1 MFGPLSKVIFLCST
15 AFLCS
20 VSPVRADLTST
31 RQSQTA
37 LAEILLGEIALQ
49 RGLYADAWLAYVD
62 ATRLTSD
69 KALAERAYKIAQAM
83 KDKGQI
89 AKSKALLDQLDPEN
103 DVNLMTRALEDC
115 KVGQWEKAE
124 VTLTQ
129 AAKKSDDVLSLFE
142 QFAEQSVFLADK
154 KKRYAFLLLLQEHA
168 EPNAYLERTL
178 AYAAKDAKL
187 DQKALKHA
195 LTASNLAPD
204 DTQLLLESVDFEFR
218 LAPKKAKERLAKH
231 LKAYPQDIRARIA
244 YAKALARTGKKDA
257 ARKEIHRTL
266 AASPSDAQVWFLC
279 GLTAQEMRDF
289 DAAVRYY
296 NRFISL
302 VRTDEDHR
310 YIPDPAY
317 AQLAVIALSRNE
329 PETALDWLSKVQKG
343 DKYIPARLKQVQ
355 ILQALGRIDEACS
368 VLTEIRT
375 DDASRKAEFLFYA
388 GQLLSE
394 AKRHTEAMRY
404 LDQALELA
412 PQNTDILY
420 RTAMVAEQLGWIVQ
434 AQTHLKA
441 FIRLRP
447 NDPLGY
453 NSLGY
458 MWLEHGV
465 SPTQVRPLIE
475 KAMELSEGKDGSI
488 VDSLGWLYYRE
499 GNLTEAE
506 KWIRKALVLSPDEP
520 EIVLHLAQILVDQNN
535 LDQARRVLNTLLTK
549 DPKNRQAR
557 MLLKKISP

>member
-1 MFGPLSKVIFLCST
+1 MFGPLSKVIFLCTT
-15 AFLCS
+15 AFLCA

-49 RGLYADAWLAYVD
+49 RGLYADAWFAYTD

-69 KALAERAYKIAQAM
+69 KALAERAYKIAQVM
-83 KDKGQI
+83 KDKGRM
-89 AKSKALLDQLDPEN
+89 AKSKALLDQLDPDN
-103 DVNLMTRALEDC
+103 DVNLLTRALEAC
-115 KVGQWEKAE
+115 KADQWKSAE
-124 VTLTQ
+124 ATLTQ
-129 AAKKSDDVLSLFE
+129 AAQKSDDVLSLFE
-142 QFAEQSVFLADK
+142 QFAEQSAALADK
-154 KKRYAFLLLLQEHA
+154 KERYALLLILQERA

-187 DQKALKHA
+187 DQKALQHA
-195 LTASNLAPD
+195 LAASDLAPD

-218 LAPKKAKERLAKH
+218 LAPEKAKERLAKH
-231 LKAYPQDIRARIA
+231 IKAYPQDVRARIA

-257 ARKEIHRTL
+257 ARKEIHRTI

-279 GLTAQEMRDF
+279 ALVAQEMRDF

-302 VRTDEDHR
+302 AQTDEDNR

-375 DDASRKAEFLFYA
+375 DDAARKAEFLFYA
-388 GQLLSE
+388 GQILSE
-394 AKRHTEAMRY
+394 AKRHAEAMRY
-404 LDQALELA
+404 LDQAVKLA

-420 RTAMVAEQLGWIVQ
+420 RTAMVAEQLGWIEQ
-434 AQTHLKA
+434 AQMHLKNLYPTA
-441 FIRLRP
+441 PERLARI
-447 NDPLGY
+447 
-453 NSLGY
+453 
-458 MWLEHGV
+458 
-465 SPTQVRPLIE
+465 Q
-475 KAMELSEGKDGSI
+475 
-488 VDSLGWLYYRE
+488 
-499 GNLTEAE
+499 
-506 KWIRKALVLSPDEP
+506 
-520 EIVLHLAQILVDQNN
+520 LARVHVAR
-535 LDQARRVLNTLLTK
+535 ARRATDPSAPLN
-549 DPKNRQAR
+549 
-557 MLLKKISP
+557 

>member
-1 MFGPLSKVIFLCST
+1 MFGPLSKVIFLCTT
-15 AFLCS
+15 AFLCA

-37 LAEILLGEIALQ
+37 LAEVLLGEIALQ
-49 RGLYADAWLAYVD
+49 RGLYADAWFAYTD

-69 KALAERAYKIAQAM
+69 KALAERAYKIAQVM
-83 KDKGQI
+83 KDKGRM
-89 AKSKALLDQLDPEN
+89 AKSKALLDQLDPDN
-103 DVNLMTRALEDC
+103 DVNLLTRALEAC
-115 KVGQWEKAE
+115 KAGQWKSAE
-124 VTLTQ
+124 ATLTQ
-129 AAKKSDDVLSLFE
+129 AAQKSDDVLSLFE
-142 QFAEQSVFLADK
+142 QFAEQSAALADK
-154 KKRYAFLLLLQEHA
+154 KERYALLLILRERA

-187 DQKALKHA
+187 DQKALQHA
-195 LTASNLAPD
+195 LAASDLAPD

-218 LAPKKAKERLAKH
+218 LAPEKAKERLAKH
-231 LKAYPQDIRARIA
+231 IKAYPQDVRARIA
-244 YAKALARTGKKDA
+244 YAKALARIGKKDA
-257 ARKEIHRTL
+257 ARKEIHRTI

-279 GLTAQEMRDF
+279 ALVAQEMRDS

-302 VRTDEDHR
+302 AQTDEDNR

-375 DDASRKAEFLFYA
+375 DDAARKAEFLSYA
-388 GQLLSE
+388 GQILSE
-394 AKRHTEAMRY
+394 AKRHAEAMRY
-404 LDQALELA
+404 LDQAVKLA

-420 RTAMVAEQLGWIVQ
+420 RTAMVAEQLGWIEQ
-434 AQTHLKA
+434 AQMHLKT

-447 NDPLGY
+447 NDSLGY

-465 SPTQVRPLIE
+465 PPTQVRPLIE
-475 KAMELSEGKDGSI
+475 KAMELSKGKDGSI

-506 KWIRKALVLSPDEP
+506 KWIRKALALSPDEP
-520 EIVLHLAQILVDQNN
+520 EITLHLAQILVDQNK
-535 LDQARRVLNTLLTK
+535 LKEAQRVLSTLLTK
-549 DPKNRQAR
+549 DPKNSQAR
-557 MLLKKISP
+557 MLLKRISP

>member
-1 MFGPLSKVIFLCST
+1 MFGPLSKVIFLCTT
-15 AFLCS
+15 AFLCA

-49 RGLYADAWLAYVD
+49 RGLYADAWFAYTD

-69 KALAERAYKIAQAM
+69 KALAERSYKIAQVM
-83 KDKGQI
+83 KDKGRM
-89 AKSKALLDQLDPEN
+89 AKSKALLDQLDPDN
-103 DVNLMTRALEDC
+103 DVNLLTRALEAC
-115 KVGQWEKAE
+115 KAGQWKSAE
-124 VTLTQ
+124 ATLTQ
-129 AAKKSDDVLSLFE
+129 AAQKSDDVLSLFE
-142 QFAEQSVFLADK
+142 QFAEQSAALADK
-154 KKRYAFLLLLQEHA
+154 KERYALLLILREHA

-187 DQKALKHA
+187 NQKALQHA
-195 LTASNLAPD
+195 LAASDLAPD

-218 LAPKKAKERLAKH
+218 LAPEKAKERLTKH
-231 LKAYPQDIRARIA
+231 IKAYPQDVRARIA

-257 ARKEIHRTL
+257 AHKELHHTI

-279 GLTAQEMRDF
+279 ALVAQEMRDF

-302 VRTDEDHR
+302 AQTDEDNR

-375 DDASRKAEFLFYA
+375 DDTARKAEFLFYA
-388 GQLLSE
+388 GQILSE
-394 AKRHTEAMRY
+394 AKRHAEAMRY
-404 LDQALELA
+404 LDQAVKLA

-420 RTAMVAEQLGWIVQ
+420 RTAMVAEQLGWIEQ
-434 AQTHLKA
+434 AQTHLKT

-447 NDPLGY
+447 NDSLGY

-465 SPTQVRPLIE
+465 PPTQVRPLIE
-475 KAMELSEGKDGSI
+475 KAMELSKGKDGSI

-506 KWIRKALVLSPDEP
+506 KWIRKALALSPDEP
-520 EIVLHLAQILVDQNN
+520 EITLHLAQILVDQNK
-535 LDQARRVLNTLLTK
+535 LKEARRVLSTLLTK
-549 DPKNRQAR
+549 DPKNSQAR
-557 MLLKKISP
+557 MLLKRISP

>member
-1 MFGPLSKVIFLCST
+1 MFGPLSKVIFLCTT
-15 AFLCS
+15 AFLCA

-49 RGLYADAWLAYVD
+49 RGLYADAWFAYTD

-69 KALAERAYKIAQAM
+69 KALAERAYKIAQVM
-83 KDKGQI
+83 KDKGRM
-89 AKSKALLDQLDPEN
+89 AKSKALLDQLDPDN
-103 DVNLMTRALEDC
+103 DVNLLTRALEAC
-115 KVGQWEKAE
+115 KAGQW
-124 VTLTQ
+124 
-129 AAKKSDDVLSLFE
+129 KSADVLSLFE
-142 QFAEQSVFLADK
+142 QFAEQSAALADK
-154 KKRYAFLLLLQEHA
+154 KERYALLLILRERA

-187 DQKALKHA
+187 DQKALQHA
-195 LTASNLAPD
+195 LAASDLAPD

-218 LAPKKAKERLAKH
+218 LAPEKAKERLAKH
-231 LKAYPQDIRARIA
+231 IKAYPQDVRARIA

-257 ARKEIHRTL
+257 ARKEIHRTI

-279 GLTAQEMRDF
+279 ALVAQEMRDF

-302 VRTDEDHR
+302 AQTDEDNR

-375 DDASRKAEFLFYA
+375 DDAARKAEFLSYA

-394 AKRHTEAMRY
+394 GKRHAEAMRY
-404 LDQALELA
+404 LDQAVKLA

-420 RTAMVAEQLGWIVQ
+420 RTAMVAEQLGWIEQ
-434 AQTHLKA
+434 AQMHLKT

-447 NDPLGY
+447 NDSLGY

-465 SPTQVRPLIE
+465 PPTQVRPLIE
-475 KAMELSEGKDGSI
+475 KAMELSKGKDGSI

-506 KWIRKALVLSPDEP
+506 KWIRKALALSPDEP
-520 EIVLHLAQILVDQNN
+520 EITLHLAQILVDQNK
-535 LDQARRVLNTLLTK
+535 LKEARRVLSTLLTK
-549 DPKNRQAR
+549 DPKNSQAR

>member
-1 MFGPLSKVIFLCST
+1 MFGPLSKVIFLCTT
-15 AFLCS
+15 AFLCA

-49 RGLYADAWLAYVD
+49 RGLYADAWFAYTD

-69 KALAERAYKIAQAM
+69 KALAERSYKIAQVM
-83 KDKGQI
+83 KDKGRM
-89 AKSKALLDQLDPEN
+89 AKSKALLDQLDPDN
-103 DVNLMTRALEDC
+103 DVNLLTRALEAC
-115 KVGQWEKAE
+115 KAGQWKSAE
-124 VTLTQ
+124 ATLTQ
-129 AAKKSDDVLSLFE
+129 AAQKSDDVLSLFE
-142 QFAEQSVFLADK
+142 QFAEQSAALADK
-154 KKRYAFLLLLQEHA
+154 KERYALLLILREHA

-187 DQKALKHA
+187 NQKALQHA
-195 LTASNLAPD
+195 LAASDLAPD

-218 LAPKKAKERLAKH
+218 LAPEKAKERLTKH
-231 LKAYPQDIRARIA
+231 IKAYPQDVRARIA

-257 ARKEIHRTL
+257 ARKELHHTI
-266 AASPSDAQVWFLC
+266 AASPSAAQVWFLC
-279 GLTAQEMRDF
+279 ALVAQEMRDF

-302 VRTDEDHR
+302 AQTDEDNR

-375 DDASRKAEFLFYA
+375 DDTARKAEFLFYA
-388 GQLLSE
+388 GQILSE
-394 AKRHTEAMRY
+394 AKRHAEAMRY
-404 LDQALELA
+404 LDQAVKLA

-420 RTAMVAEQLGWIVQ
+420 RTAMVAEQLGWIEQ
-434 AQTHLKA
+434 AQTHLKT

-447 NDPLGY
+447 NDSLGY

-465 SPTQVRPLIE
+465 PPTQVRPLIE
-475 KAMELSEGKDGSI
+475 KAMELSKGKDGSI

-506 KWIRKALVLSPDEP
+506 KWIRKALALSPDEP
-520 EIVLHLAQILVDQNN
+520 EITLHLAQILVDQNK
-535 LDQARRVLNTLLTK
+535 LKEARRVLSTLLTK
-549 DPKNRQAR
+549 DPKNSQAR
-557 MLLKKISP
+557 MLLKRISP

>member
-1 MFGPLSKVIFLCST
+1 MFGPLSKVIFLCTT
-15 AFLCS
+15 AFLCA

-49 RGLYADAWLAYVD
+49 RGLYADAWFAYTD

-69 KALAERAYKIAQAM
+69 KALAERSYKIAQVM
-83 KDKGQI
+83 KDKGRM
-89 AKSKALLDQLDPEN
+89 AKSKALLDQLDPDN
-103 DVNLMTRALEDC
+103 DVNLLTRALEAC
-115 KVGQWEKAE
+115 KAGQWKSAE
-124 VTLTQ
+124 ATLTQ
-129 AAKKSDDVLSLFE
+129 AAQKSDDVLSLFE
-142 QFAEQSVFLADK
+142 QFAEQSAALADK
-154 KKRYAFLLLLQEHA
+154 KERYALLLILREHA

-187 DQKALKHA
+187 NQKALQPA
-195 LTASNLAPD
+195 LAASDLAPD

-218 LAPKKAKERLAKH
+218 LAPEKAKERLTKH
-231 LKAYPQDIRARIA
+231 IKAYPQDVRARIA

-257 ARKEIHRTL
+257 ARKELHHTI

-279 GLTAQEMRDF
+279 ALVAQEMRDF

-302 VRTDEDHR
+302 AQTDEDNR

-375 DDASRKAEFLFYA
+375 DDTARKAEFLFYA
-388 GQLLSE
+388 GQILSE
-394 AKRHTEAMRY
+394 AKRHAEAMRY
-404 LDQALELA
+404 LDQAVKLA

-420 RTAMVAEQLGWIVQ
+420 RTAMVAEQLGWIEQ
-434 AQTHLKA
+434 AQTHLKT

-447 NDPLGY
+447 NDSLGY

-465 SPTQVRPLIE
+465 PPTQVRPLIE
-475 KAMELSEGKDGSI
+475 KAMELSKGKDGSI

-506 KWIRKALVLSPDEP
+506 KWIRKALALSPDEP
-520 EIVLHLAQILVDQNN
+520 EITLHLAQILVDQNK
-535 LDQARRVLNTLLTK
+535 LKEARRVLSTLLTK
-549 DPKNRQAR
+549 DPKNSQAR
-557 MLLKKISP
+557 MLLKRISP

>member
-1 MFGPLSKVIFLCST
+1 MFGPLSKVIFLCTT
-15 AFLCS
+15 AFLCA

-49 RGLYADAWLAYVD
+49 RGLYADAWFAYTD

-69 KALAERAYKIAQAM
+69 KALAERSYKIAQVM
-83 KDKGQI
+83 KDKGRM
-89 AKSKALLDQLDPEN
+89 AKSKALLDQLAPDN
-103 DVNLMTRALEDC
+103 DVNLLTRALEAC
-115 KVGQWEKAE
+115 KAGQWKSAE
-124 VTLTQ
+124 ATLTQ
-129 AAKKSDDVLSLFE
+129 AAQKSDDVLSLFE
-142 QFAEQSVFLADK
+142 QFAEQSAALADK
-154 KKRYAFLLLLQEHA
+154 KERYALLLILREHA

-187 DQKALKHA
+187 NQKALQHA
-195 LTASNLAPD
+195 LAASDLAPD

-218 LAPKKAKERLAKH
+218 LAPEKAKERLAKH
-231 LKAYPQDIRARIA
+231 IKAYPQDVRARIA
-244 YAKALARTGKKDA
+244 YAKALARTRKKDA
-257 ARKEIHRTL
+257 ARKELHHTI

-279 GLTAQEMRDF
+279 ALVAQEMRDF

-302 VRTDEDHR
+302 AQTDEDNR

-375 DDASRKAEFLFYA
+375 DDTARKAEFLFYA
-388 GQLLSE
+388 GQILSE
-394 AKRHTEAMRY
+394 AKRHAEAMRY
-404 LDQALELA
+404 LDQALKLA

-420 RTAMVAEQLGWIVQ
+420 RTAMVAEQLGWIEQ
-434 AQTHLKA
+434 AQTHLKT

-447 NDPLGY
+447 NDSLGY

-465 SPTQVRPLIE
+465 PPTQVRPLIE
-475 KAMELSEGKDGSI
+475 KAMELSKGKDGSI

-506 KWIRKALVLSPDEP
+506 KWIRKALALSPDEP
-520 EIVLHLAQILVDQNN
+520 EITLHLAQILVDQNK
-535 LDQARRVLNTLLTK
+535 LKEARRVLSTLLTK
-549 DPKNRQAR
+549 DPKNSQAR
-557 MLLKKISP
+557 MLLKRISP

>member
-1 MFGPLSKVIFLCST
+1 MFGPLSKVIFLCTT
-15 AFLCS
+15 AFLCA

-49 RGLYADAWLAYVD
+49 RGLYADAWFAYTD

-69 KALAERAYKIAQAM
+69 KALAERSYKIAQVM
-83 KDKGQI
+83 KDKGRM
-89 AKSKALLDQLDPEN
+89 AKSKALLDQLDPDN
-103 DVNLMTRALEDC
+103 DVNLLTRALEAC
-115 KVGQWEKAE
+115 KAGQWKSAE
-124 VTLTQ
+124 ATLTQ
-129 AAKKSDDVLSLFE
+129 AAQKSDDVLSLFE
-142 QFAEQSVFLADK
+142 QFAEQSAALADK
-154 KKRYAFLLLLQEHA
+154 KERYALLLILREHA

-187 DQKALKHA
+187 NQKALQHA
-195 LTASNLAPD
+195 LAASDLAPD

-218 LAPKKAKERLAKH
+218 LAPEKAKERLAKH
-231 LKAYPQDIRARIA
+231 IKAYPQDVRARIA

-257 ARKEIHRTL
+257 ARKELHHTI

-279 GLTAQEMRDF
+279 ALVAQEMRDF

-302 VRTDEDHR
+302 AQTDEDNR

-375 DDASRKAEFLFYA
+375 DDTARKAEFLFYA
-388 GQLLSE
+388 GQILSE
-394 AKRHTEAMRY
+394 AKRHAEAMRY
-404 LDQALELA
+404 LDQAVKLA

-420 RTAMVAEQLGWIVQ
+420 RTAMVAEQLGWIEQ
-434 AQTHLKA
+434 AQTHLKT

-447 NDPLGY
+447 NDSPVH

-458 MWLEHGV
+458 MWIEPGAP
-465 SPTQVRPLIE
+465 PTQVRPLIE
-475 KAMELSEGKDGSI
+475 NATELAEGTDGSI

-506 KWIRKALVLSPDEP
+506 KWIRKALALSPDEP
-520 EIVLHLAQILVDQNN
+520 EITLHLAQILVDQNK
-535 LDQARRVLNTLLTK
+535 LKEARRVLSTLLTK
-549 DPKNRQAR
+549 DPKNSQAR
-557 MLLKKISP
+557 MLLKRISP

>member
-1 MFGPLSKVIFLCST
+1 MFGPLSKVIFLCTT
-15 AFLCS
+15 AFLCA

-49 RGLYADAWLAYVD
+49 RGLYADAWFAYTD

-69 KALAERAYKIAQAM
+69 KALAERSYKIAQVM
-83 KDKGQI
+83 KDKGRM
-89 AKSKALLDQLDPEN
+89 AKSKALLDQLDPDN
-103 DVNLMTRALEDC
+103 DVNLLTRALEAC
-115 KVGQWEKAE
+115 KAGQWKSAE
-124 VTLTQ
+124 ATLTQ
-129 AAKKSDDVLSLFE
+129 AAQKSDDVLSLFE
-142 QFAEQSVFLADK
+142 QFAEQSAALADK
-154 KKRYAFLLLLQEHA
+154 KERYALLLILREHA
-168 EPNAYLERTL
+168 EPNAYLEQTL

-187 DQKALKHA
+187 NQKALQHA
-195 LTASNLAPD
+195 LAASDLAPD

-218 LAPKKAKERLAKH
+218 LAPEKAKERLAKH
-231 LKAYPQDIRARIA
+231 IKAYPQDVRARIA

-257 ARKEIHRTL
+257 ARKELHHTI

-279 GLTAQEMRDF
+279 ALVAQEMRDF

-302 VRTDEDHR
+302 AQTDEDNR

-355 ILQALGRIDEACS
+355 ILQALGRIDAACS

-375 DDASRKAEFLFYA
+375 DDTARKAEFLFDA
-388 GQLLSE
+388 GQILSE
-394 AKRHTEAMRY
+394 AKRHAEAMRY
-404 LDQALELA
+404 LDQAVKLA

-420 RTAMVAEQLGWIVQ
+420 RTAMVAEQLGWIEQ
-434 AQTHLKA
+434 AQTHLKT

-447 NDPLGY
+447 NDSLGY

-465 SPTQVRPLIE
+465 PPTQVRPLIE
-475 KAMELSEGKDGSI
+475 KAMELSKGKDGSI

-506 KWIRKALVLSPDEP
+506 KWIRKALALSPDEP
-520 EIVLHLAQILVDQNN
+520 EITLHLAQILVDQNK
-535 LDQARRVLNTLLTK
+535 LKEARRVLSTLLTK
-549 DPKNRQAR
+549 DPKNSQAR
-557 MLLKKISP
+557 MLLKRISP